1 VERVFTTAVFEEGLS
16 EVISM
21 EPLLTGEDVM
31 ETLGLTPNRLIGE
44 LLERM
49 VVWQTHHSNATRSEA
64 LDMLRFIYKSLPVQI
79 SASQAN
85 LKKQN
90 VKALK

>member
-1 VERVFTTAVFEEGLS
+1 VERLFTTAVFEEGLS

-31 ETLGLTPNRLIGE
+31 ETLNLTPDRLIGE

-49 VVWQTHHSNATRSEA
+49 AVWQTHHLNATRSEA
-64 LDMLRFIYKSLPVQI
+64 LDMLRFIYKSLPVQML
-79 SASQAN
+79 ASHASS
-85 LKKQN
+85 KKQN
-90 VKALK
+90 AKTVK